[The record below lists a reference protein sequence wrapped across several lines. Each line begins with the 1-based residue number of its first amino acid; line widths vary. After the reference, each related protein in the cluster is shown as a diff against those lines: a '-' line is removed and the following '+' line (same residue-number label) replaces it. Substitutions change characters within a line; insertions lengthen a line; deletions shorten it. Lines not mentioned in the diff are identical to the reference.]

1 MLRPND
7 EKNQVFM
14 ISETI
19 LKIILNM
26 DIIEIVKLR
35 NVWIWDMNEQFYIV
49 SLIIIWG
56 DLLGSGL

>member
-1 MLRPND
+1 
-7 EKNQVFM
+7 M

-35 NVWIWDMNEQFYIV
+35 NVWIWDMNEQFYTV